1 MEDFL
6 KIFANYSQQDLL
18 LQGMNTGKNHNVG
31 FKQLEE
37 CCCHFFLDGKGV
49 GEEYFR
55 VSKSKSL
62 GLSFLSLRYL
72 LDIQLRILNTW
83 MDR

>member
-1 MEDFL
+1 M
-6 KIFANYSQQDLL
+6 LL
-18 LQGMNTGKNHNVG
+18 P
-31 FKQLEE
+31 
-37 CCCHFFLDGKGV
+37 FFLDGKGV
-49 GEEYFR
+49 EEEYFG
-55 VSKSKSL
+55 VSRCKSL

>member
-1 MEDFL
+1 MLLPFL
-6 KIFANYSQQDLL
+6 
-18 LQGMNTGKNHNVG
+18 
-31 FKQLEE
+31 LE
-37 CCCHFFLDGKGV
+37 GNGV
-49 GEEYFR
+49 GEEYFG
-55 VSKSKSL
+55 VSRSKSL